1 MTSEAPV
8 DYASVPAVGILRDYL
23 RIRSVHPNVDYD
35 ECLNF
40 LKRQAAEIGLPV
52 QVFEVVP
59 KKPVLVMSWEGL
71 QPELP
76 SVLLNSHMDVVPVFE
91 KSWKHP
97 PFEAELVDG
106 TLYGRGVQD
115 MKSVAIQ
122 YLEAV
127 KRLKN
132 KGIRLKRTLHLSFVP
147 DEEVGGAKGMGEFVK
162 TEHFKRLKVDFALDE
177 GIACATDEYQV
188 YNGERSIWHI
198 NVVCPG
204 KSGHGS
210 LLLPDNCGVKGGI
223 QENIVP
229 EKITVSFDI
238 RLALSENVEKFEETI
253 KQWCKEAGAGVSYN
267 FSQKDV
273 YVPPTPVD
281 ASNPYWVAFKAAAD
295 KLGISLAARTFP
307 GGTDSRYVRAAGAKA
322 LGFTPVN
329 RTASALHEHDESLP
343 VEQFLRGIEIYE
355 SILPAVA
362 NA

>member
-1 MTSEAPV
+1 M
-8 DYASVPAVGILRDYL
+8 
-23 RIRSVHPNVDYD
+23 
-35 ECLNF
+35 
-40 LKRQAAEIGLPV
+40 
-52 QVFEVVP
+52 
-59 KKPVLVMSWEGL
+59 
-71 QPELP
+71 
-76 SVLLNSHMDVVPVFE
+76 
-91 KSWKHP
+91 
-97 PFEAELVDG
+97 
-106 TLYGRGVQD
+106 
-115 MKSVAIQ
+115 
-122 YLEAV
+122 
-127 KRLKN
+127 
-132 KGIRLKRTLHLSFVP
+132 
-147 DEEVGGAKGMGEFVK
+147 
-162 TEHFKRLKVDFALDE
+162 
-177 GIACATDEYQV
+177 
-188 YNGERSIWHI
+188 I
-198 NVVCPG
+198 N
-204 KSGHGS
+204 
-210 LLLPDNCGVKGGI
+210 GGI